1 MSIKTS
7 ALPLN
12 WQTFSDMTW
21 MSRRDRHTTNTLTH
35 QPAPPCSI
43 DVALLRWQVPLSTQL
58 TWRHTS
64 WRDVTCHGVTS
75 HVPWRDVA
83 WFSDSV
89 RYLLACCYDFGGFV
103 EEYEVWVWYSF
114 AVVAAFRAPNTFSH
128 YTLHLQSC
136 MNGMLLSIN
145 LVFSLNMTSLKICW
159 FLNIW
164 VPVTQGWN
172 IFCFASLKDISDC
185 VSYLR

>member
-1 MSIKTS
+1 MNEPKGQTHYKHPHSPTCPTMQYWCRPPPLTGTAQHAAHVTS
-7 ALPLN
+7 
-12 WQTFSDMTW
+12 
-21 MSRRDRHTTNTLTH
+21 H
-35 QPAPPCSI
+35 
-43 DVALLRWQVPLSTQL
+43 VV
-58 TWRHTS
+58 TWRHRY
-64 WRDVTCHGVTS
+64 WRDVTRPGVTS
-75 HVPWRDVA
+75 HVSWRDVA

-89 RYLLACCYDFGGFV
+89 RYLLACCYDFAGFV
-103 EEYEVWVWYSF
+103 EKYEVWVWYSF

-172 IFCFASLKDISDC
+172 IFCFTSL
-185 VSYLR
+185 